1 MVHEARDGTGAETF
15 GARLRRART
24 AAGLSQTT
32 LAGDDL
38 SPSYVSHLESDR
50 REPTPAV
57 VARLA
62 ARLGVSPGEL
72 QPQATTGP
80 EHDLVLAQAA
90 VGLGRPAEAL
100 ELLAPWEERL
110 GDPTALVADPQ
121 LFLAAEVRAAA
132 LERLGHLR
140 EALRQLEVV
149 RAAAEAAPA
158 RFPWVGVAVSL
169 IRLYRESGDI
179 ARAVDLGEAALR
191 RGAELQI
198 DGAPGYAALV
208 STVAGVYAERGDL
221 MRAQVILD
229 DLIDRLGEQAGEDDR
244 AKALW
249 NASIN
254 ATERGYAGEGMRIV
268 EQAVTLAAVGSDLS
282 VQARLRYTRAWIM
295 LQQKPPRASDA
306 RAELRALLPAARQH
320 SGAMLLGPVLS
331 ELARAELLLG
341 RPEVARRHAAAS
353 LERLGED
360 QKLERAHA
368 LVLLGAAS
376 VVLGEDSVGVALLAD
391 AASSLASSDAS
402 RYAAQAW
409 RQLAEVYRHI
419 GDPARALEAMQ
430 RALDLV
436 GLAAQPLLP
445 VEHAEPRPAAPR
457 RARV

>member
-24 AAGLSQTT
+24 AAGLSQTA

-57 VARLA
+57 VVRLA
-62 ARLGVSPGEL
+62 ARLGVSPADL
-72 QPQATTGP
+72 QPQVAVSP

-100 ELLAPWEERL
+100 ALLAPWEARL
-110 GDPTALVADPQ
+110 SDVEALAGDPQ
-121 LFLAAEVRAAA
+121 LFRAAEVRAAA
-132 LERLGHLR
+132 LERLGRLR
-140 EALRQLEVV
+140 EALRQLE
-149 RAAAEAAPA
+149 AARTAADSAPA
-158 RFPWVGVAVSL
+158 RLPWVGVTVSL

-191 RGAELQI
+191 RGAALQI
-198 DGAPGYAALV
+198 DAAPGYAALV

-229 DLIDRLGEQAGEDDR
+229 DLIERLGDRAVEDDR

-254 ATERGYAGEGMRIV
+254 ATERGYAGEGMQIV
-268 EQAVTLAAVGSDLS
+268 EQALMLAAVGSDLS

-295 LQQKPPRASDA
+295 LQQKPPRASEA
-306 RAELRALLPAARQH
+306 RAELRALLPEARQH

-353 LERLGED
+353 LERLGVD
-360 QKLERAHA
+360 QKLERAHS

-376 VVLGEDSVGVALLAD
+376 VALGEQAVGVSLLEEAAD
-391 AASSLASSDAS
+391 SLAASDAS

-409 RQLAEVYRHI
+409 RQLAEVYQHL
-419 GDPARALEAMQ
+419 GDPPRALEAMQ
-430 RALDLV
+430 EALDLV
-436 GLAAQPLLP
+436 GLAAPPVLP
-445 VEHAEPRPAAPR
+445 VAVDASRPVGR
-457 RARV
+457 RTRV